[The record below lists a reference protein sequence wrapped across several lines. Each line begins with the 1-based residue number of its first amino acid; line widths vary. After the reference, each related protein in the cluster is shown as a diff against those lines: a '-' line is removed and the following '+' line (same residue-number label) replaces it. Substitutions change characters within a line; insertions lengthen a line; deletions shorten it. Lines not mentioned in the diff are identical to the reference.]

1 MYNYSKNNEIEFN
14 GNEFFIKHLIENLPF
29 LILHSLGF
37 ILGMIGS
44 LVIIVFLIK
53 KKELR
58 NSSNIIIANIAI
70 TYLILSSIVD
80 SLTILGKLIT

>member
-1 MYNYSKNNEIEFN
+1 MYNYSKNNEIEIN
-14 GNEFFIKHLIENLPF
+14 GNEFFIKHLIEHLPF
-29 LILHSLGF
+29 LILQSLGF

-44 LVIIVFLIK
+44 LVIFVFLIK

-70 TYLILSSIVD
+70 TYLILGSIVD

>member
-1 MYNYSKNNEIEFN
+1 MYNYSKINEIEIN
-14 GNEFFIKHLIENLPF
+14 GNEFFIKHLIEHLPF

-44 LVIIVFLIK
+44 LVIFVFLIK

-70 TYLILSSIVD
+70 TYLILGSIVD